1 MSEYHLAALSAAQ
14 AGDWEGAHEIV
25 MQHDDVLSCW
35 IHAVV
40 HKVEGDAANSRY
52 WYARTSHAFEDFAS
66 VEEELAAIRKAA
78 AKI

>member
-1 MSEYHLAALSAAQ
+1 MSQHHLKAITAAQ
-14 AGDWEGAHEIV
+14 AGDWDRAHEIV
-25 MQHDDVLSCW
+25 MQYDDVLSCW

-52 WYARTSHAFEDFAS
+52 WYARTSHAFEDFAN
-66 VEEELAAIRKAA
+66 VKEELAAIRKAA